1 MSQPITKYI
10 NQRKIMSTVEN
21 EDVTKLDTQN
31 LEALVT
37 LQRREFQSEGEVT
50 YATRID
56 RLKRLKALI
65 VENKTEFAE
74 TTKREFGGARS
85 YEFSLFSEFA
95 GKVEAI
101 DYSMKHLKEW
111 MKPEKRKTN
120 KPMNFLGGKSQ
131 VRHFPKGVV
140 GIISP
145 WNLPFGLTVAPLTS
159 ALAAGNRALLKPS
172 EFVPETAAL
181 FAEVVP
187 QYFSKDEVAVVTGGA
202 EISQCFAELPFDHL
216 LFTGSTNIGAKVM
229 QSASKNL
236 VPVTLELG
244 GKSPVI
250 IGRSAKLDLAGTRL
264 TFGKLL
270 NGGQLCLSPDYVVV
284 PHELEELLIARVV
297 QEAESM
303 YPNITENEDYAGVIN
318 EKHFARLQNYI
329 DDAVAKGAKL
339 TIVGADK
346 TRASADNRRMPLHI
360 LQNVKEDMLVL
371 HEEIFGPILPVM
383 TYSDVAEV
391 PDMIKPRQNPLAMYY
406 FGKDK
411 REQEYLLSHVQSGG
425 VCINDITLHYVQE
438 DLPFGGIGSSGMGAY
453 HGPEGFRSMSHAR
466 AIYSQTMID
475 VLPIIGA
482 RPPFGNKFRKN
493 ITKILGS
500 I

>member
-1 MSQPITKYI
+1 MSTTKY
-10 NQRKIMSTVEN
+10 EN
-21 EDVTKLDTQN
+21 VTTLHTQN
-31 LEALVT
+31 LEALVE
-37 LQRREFQSEGEVT
+37 LQRSKFRAEGEVT

-65 VENKTEFAE
+65 VENKIEFAK

-95 GKVEAI
+95 GKVEGI

-181 FAEVVP
+181 FADVVP
-187 QYFSKDEVAVVTGGA
+187 KYFANDEVAVVTGGA
-202 EISQCFAELPFDHL
+202 EISQRFAELPFDHL
-216 LFTGSTNIGAKVM
+216 LFTGSTNIGSKVM

-284 PHELEELLIARVV
+284 PNELEEQLIARVV
-297 QEAESM
+297 QEAQSM

-318 EKHFARLQNYI
+318 ERHFARLQNYI

-346 TRASADNRRMPLHI
+346 TRASEDNRRMPLHI
-360 LQNVKEDMLVL
+360 LQNVNEDMLVM

-391 PDMIKPRQNPLAMYY
+391 PDMIEPRRNPLAMYY

-411 REQEYLLSHVQSGG
+411 SEQEYLLSNVQSGG

-438 DLPFGGIGSSGMGAY
+438 DLPFGGVGASGMGAY
-453 HGPEGFRSMSHAR
+453 HGPEGFRTLSHAR

>member
-1 MSQPITKYI
+1 MSTTKYG
-10 NQRKIMSTVEN
+10 N
-21 EDVTKLDTQN
+21 VTTLDTQN
-31 LEALVT
+31 LEALVE
-37 LQRREFQSEGEVT
+37 LQRSKFRAEGEVT

-65 VENKTEFAE
+65 VENKIEFAK

-95 GKVEAI
+95 GKVEGI

-181 FAEVVP
+181 FADVVP
-187 QYFSKDEVAVVTGGA
+187 KYFANDEVAVVTGGA
-202 EISQCFAELPFDHL
+202 EISQRFAELPFDHL

-284 PHELEELLIARVV
+284 PNELEEQLIARVV
-297 QEAESM
+297 QEAQSM

-318 EKHFARLQNYI
+318 ERHFARLQNYI

-346 TRASADNRRMPLHI
+346 TRASEDNRRMPLHI
-360 LQNVKEDMLVL
+360 LQNVNEDMLVM

-391 PDMIKPRQNPLAMYY
+391 PDMIEPRRNPLAMYY

-411 REQEYLLSHVQSGG
+411 SEQEYLLSNVQSGG

-438 DLPFGGIGSSGMGAY
+438 DLPFGGVGASGMGAY
-453 HGPEGFRSMSHAR
+453 HGPEGFRTLSHAR

>member
-1 MSQPITKYI
+1 MSIAEH
-10 NQRKIMSTVEN
+10 NN
-21 EDVTKLDTQN
+21 VTELAGQN
-31 LEALVT
+31 LNALIER
-37 LQRREFQSEGEVT
+37 QRSQFRAEGEVT
-50 YATRID
+50 YSTRID

-95 GKVEAI
+95 SKVEAI
-101 DYSMKHLKEW
+101 DYSMKHLKAW

-181 FAEVVP
+181 FAEIVP
-187 QYFSKDEVAVVTGGA
+187 KYFPEDEVAVVTGGA
-202 EISQCFAELPFDHL
+202 EISQKFAELPFDHL
-216 LFTGSTNIGAKVM
+216 LFTGSTKVGAKVM
-229 QSASKNL
+229 RSASKNL

-244 GKSPVI
+244 GKSPVV

-284 PHELEELLIARVV
+284 PNELEEQLIARVV
-297 QEAESM
+297 HEAQSM
-303 YPNITENEDYAGVIN
+303 YPNITENEDYAGIIN
-318 EKHFARLQNYI
+318 ERHFARLQNYL

-339 TIVGADK
+339 TIVGANK
-346 TRASADNRRMPLHI
+346 TRASASNRRMPLHI
-360 LQNVKEDMLVL
+360 LQNVNDDMLVMQ
-371 HEEIFGPILPVM
+371 EEIFGPVLPFM
-383 TYSDVAEV
+383 TYSDVTEV
-391 PDMIKPRQNPLAMYY
+391 PDMIEPRRSPLALYY

-438 DLPFGGIGSSGMGAY
+438 DLPFGGFGASGMGAY
-453 HGPEGFRSMSHAR
+453 HGPEGFRSLSHAR

-475 VLPIIGA
+475 VLPIVGA
-482 RPPFGNKFRKN
+482 RPPFGDKFRKN
-493 ITKILGS
+493 ISKILGA

>member
-1 MSQPITKYI
+1 MSIAEHD
-10 NQRKIMSTVEN
+10 N
-21 EDVTKLDTQN
+21 VTKLEIQN
-31 LEALVT
+31 LTALLK
-37 LQRREFQSEGEVT
+37 LQRSKCRAEGEVT

-65 VENKTEFAE
+65 IENKTEFAK

-95 GKVEAI
+95 SKVEAI

-181 FAEVVP
+181 FADVIP
-187 QYFSKDEVAVVTGGA
+187 KYFSEDEVAVVTGGA
-202 EISQCFAELPFDHL
+202 AISQRFAELPFDHL
-216 LFTGSTNIGAKVM
+216 LFTGSTRVGAQVM
-229 QSASKNL
+229 QSAAKNL

-284 PHELEELLIARVV
+284 PKELEEQLIARVIH
-297 QEAESM
+297 ETESM

-318 EKHFARLQNYI
+318 ERHFARLQNYI

-346 TRASADNRRMPLHI
+346 TRASKDNRRMPLHI
-360 LQNVKEDMLVL
+360 LQNVNEDMLVM
-371 HEEIFGPILPVM
+371 HEEIFGPVLPVM

-391 PDMIKPRQNPLAMYY
+391 PDMIEPRRNPLAMYY

-411 REQEYLLSHVQSGG
+411 REQEYLLTHVPSGG
-425 VCINDITLHYVQE
+425 VCVNDITLHYVQE
-438 DLPFGGIGSSGMGAY
+438 DLPFGGVGASGMGAY
-453 HGPEGFRSMSHAR
+453 HGPEGFRSLSHAR

-475 VLPIIGA
+475 VLPIVGA
-482 RPPFGNKFRKN
+482 RPPFGEKFRKN
-493 ITKILGS
+493 ISKVLGS

>member
-1 MSQPITKYI
+1 MSEAH
-10 NQRKIMSTVEN
+10 NDNVM
-21 EDVTKLDTQN
+21 DLDFQN
-31 LEALVT
+31 LNAL
-37 LQRREFQSEGEVT
+37 LARQRSAFRAEGEVT

-65 VENKTEFAE
+65 VENKSEFAK
-74 TTKREFGGARS
+74 TTKREFNGARS

-95 GKVEAI
+95 SKVEAI
-101 DYSMKHLKEW
+101 DYSMKHLKDW
-111 MKPEKRKTN
+111 MKPENRKTN
-120 KPMNFLGGKSQ
+120 KPMNLLGGKGQ
-131 VRHFPKGVV
+131 VRYFPKGVV

-172 EFVPETAAL
+172 EYVPETAAL

-187 QYFSKDEVAVVTGGA
+187 KYFETDEVAVVTGGA
-202 EISQCFAELPFDHL
+202 ETSRNFAELPFDHL
-216 LFTGSTNIGAKVM
+216 LFTGSTRVGSQVM

-270 NGGQLCLSPDYVVV
+270 NGGQLCLSPDYVLV
-284 PHELEELLIARVV
+284 PKELEERLISRIKHEV
-297 QEAESM
+297 ESM
-303 YPNITENEDYAGVIN
+303 YPNITENSDYAGVFD
-318 EKHFARLQNYI
+318 ERHFARLQDYI

-339 TIVGADK
+339 TIVGADE
-346 TRASADNRRMPLHI
+346 TRASKDNRRMPLHI
-360 LQNVKEDMLVL
+360 LQDVNENMKVM
-371 HEEIFGPILPVM
+371 HEEIFGPVLPIM
-383 TYSDVAEV
+383 TYADIAQV
-391 PDMIKPRQNPLAMYY
+391 PDQIEPRRNPLAMYY

-411 REQEYLLSHVQSGG
+411 DEQEYLLSHVQSGG

-438 DLPFGGIGSSGMGAY
+438 DLPFGGFGASGMGAY
-453 HGPEGFRSMSHAR
+453 HGPEGFRNMSHPR
-466 AIYSQTMID
+466 AIYRQTMID

-482 RPPFGNKFRKN
+482 RPPFGEKFRKR
-493 ITKILGS
+493 ISKVLGV

>member
-1 MSQPITKYI
+1 
-10 NQRKIMSTVEN
+10 MSTAEHEN
-21 EDVTKLDTQN
+21 VTKLDTQN
-31 LEALVT
+31 LEALVE
-37 LQRREFQSEGEVT
+37 LQRSMFRAEGEVT
-50 YATRID
+50 YSTRID

-65 VENKTEFAE
+65 VENKTEFAM

-95 GKVEAI
+95 SKVEAI

-187 QYFSKDEVAVVTGGA
+187 NYFPEDEVAVVTGGA
-202 EISQCFAELPFDHL
+202 NISQRFAELPFDHL
-216 LFTGSTNIGAKVM
+216 LFTGSTNIGAQVM

-284 PHELEELLIARVV
+284 PDELEEQLIARVI
-297 QEAESM
+297 QEAQSM
-303 YPNITENEDYAGVIN
+303 YPNITQNEDYAGIIN
-318 EKHFARLQNYI
+318 ERHFGRLQSYI

-346 TRASADNRRMPLHI
+346 TRASEDNRRMPLHI
-360 LQNVKEDMLVL
+360 LQNVNEDMLVM

-383 TYSDVAEV
+383 TYSDVAEI
-391 PDMIKPRQNPLAMYY
+391 PSMIEPRRNPLAMYY
-406 FGKDK
+406 FGSDK

-425 VCINDITLHYVQE
+425 VCINDIILHYVQE
-438 DLPFGGIGSSGMGAY
+438 DLPFGGIGASGMGAY
-453 HGPEGFRSMSHAR
+453 HGPEGFRTMSHAR

-482 RPPFGNKFRKN
+482 RPPFGKKFRKN
-493 ITKILGS
+493 ISKILGA

>member
-1 MSQPITKYI
+1 
-10 NQRKIMSTVEN
+10 MSTTN
-21 EDVTKLDTQN
+21 KIDTQLGTQN
-31 LEALVT
+31 LEALVE
-37 LQRREFQSEGEVT
+37 LQRNQFRAEGNVT

-65 VENKTEFAE
+65 VGNKKEFAE

-95 GKVEAI
+95 GKVEGI
-101 DYSMKHLKEW
+101 DYSMKYLKEW

-120 KPMNFLGGKSQ
+120 RPMNFLGGKSQ

-187 QYFSKDEVAVVTGGA
+187 KYFSEDEVAVVTGGA
-202 EISQCFAELPFDHL
+202 EISQRFAELPFDHL

-229 QSASKNL
+229 QSAAKNL

-264 TFGKLL
+264 TFGKFL

-284 PHELEELLIARVV
+284 PEELEEQLIARVV
-297 QEAESM
+297 QEAQSM
-303 YPNITENEDYAGVIN
+303 YPNITKNEDYAGVIN
-318 EKHFARLQNYI
+318 ERHFARLQNYI

-346 TRASADNRRMPLHI
+346 TPASKDNRRMPLHI
-360 LQNVKEDMLVL
+360 LQNVNEDMLVMR
-371 HEEIFGPILPVM
+371 EEIFGPILPVM
-383 TYSDVAEV
+383 TYSDVTEV
-391 PDMIKPRQNPLAMYY
+391 PDMIEPRRNPLAMYY

-411 REQEYLLSHVQSGG
+411 SEQEYLLSHVQSGG

-438 DLPFGGIGSSGMGAY
+438 DLPFGGVGASGMGAY
-453 HGPEGFRSMSHAR
+453 HGPEGFRTLSHAR

-493 ITKILGS
+493 ISKILGS

>member
-1 MSQPITKYI
+1 MSTTKYG
-10 NQRKIMSTVEN
+10 N
-21 EDVTKLDTQN
+21 VTTLDTRN
-31 LEALVT
+31 LEALVE
-37 LQRREFQSEGEVT
+37 LQRSKFRAEGEVT

-65 VENKTEFAE
+65 VENKIEFAK

-95 GKVEAI
+95 GKVEGI

-120 KPMNFLGGKSQ
+120 KPMNFLGGNSE

-181 FAEVVP
+181 FADVVP
-187 QYFSKDEVAVVTGGA
+187 KYFANDEVAVVTGGA
-202 EISQCFAELPFDHL
+202 EISQRFAELPFDHL

-284 PHELEELLIARVV
+284 PNELEEQLIARVV
-297 QEAESM
+297 QEAQSM

-318 EKHFARLQNYI
+318 ERHFARLQNYI
-329 DDAVAKGAKL
+329 DDAVVKGAKL

-346 TRASADNRRMPLHI
+346 TRASEDNRRMPLHI
-360 LQNVKEDMLVL
+360 LQNVNEDMLVM

-391 PDMIKPRQNPLAMYY
+391 PDMIEPRRNPLAMYY

-411 REQEYLLSHVQSGG
+411 SEQEYLLSNVQSGG

-438 DLPFGGIGSSGMGAY
+438 DLPFGGVGASGMGAY
-453 HGPEGFRSMSHAR
+453 HGPEGFRTLSHAR

>member
-1 MSQPITKYI
+1 MGAAEQHNLTG
-10 NQRKIMSTVEN
+10 
-21 EDVTKLDTQN
+21 LDTQD
-31 LEALVT
+31 LDALIA
-37 LQRREFQSEGEVT
+37 LQKAQFRAEGEVT

-65 VENKTEFAE
+65 VENKVAFANATKHEFN
-74 TTKREFGGARS
+74 GARS

-95 GKVEAI
+95 SKVEAI
-101 DYSMKHLKEW
+101 DYSMKHLKAW

-187 QYFSKDEVAVVTGGA
+187 KYFSKDEVAVVTGGA
-202 EISQCFAELPFDHL
+202 EVSQQFAQLPFDHL
-216 LFTGSTNIGAKVM
+216 LFTGSTRVGAQVM
-229 QSASKNL
+229 QAASKNL

-250 IGRSAKLDLAGTRL
+250 IGRTAKLDLAGTRL

-270 NGGQLCLSPDYVVV
+270 NGGQLCLSPDYVLV
-284 PHELEELLIARVV
+284 PQELEEQLVARVV
-297 QEAESM
+297 HEAQSM
-303 YPNITENEDYAGVIN
+303 YPNITENADYAGVIN
-318 EKHFARLQNYI
+318 ERHFARLQNYI

-339 TIVGADK
+339 TIVGAEQ
-346 TRASADNRRMPLHI
+346 TRASENNRRMPLHI
-360 LQNVKEDMLVL
+360 LQNVNEDMLVM

-383 TYSDVAEV
+383 TYDDITEV
-391 PDMIKPRQNPLAMYY
+391 PDQVEPRRNPLALYY

-411 REQEYLLSHVQSGG
+411 TEQEYLLSHVPSGG

-438 DLPFGGIGSSGMGAY
+438 DLPFGGVGASGMGAY
-453 HGPEGFRSMSHAR
+453 HGPEGFRTLSHPR
-466 AIYSQTMID
+466 AIYSQTMVD

-482 RPPFGNKFRKN
+482 RPPFGDKFRKN
-493 ITKILGS
+493 ISKILGA

>member
-1 MSQPITKYI
+1 MSIAEH
-10 NQRKIMSTVEN
+10 NN
-21 EDVTKLDTQN
+21 VTELAGQN
-31 LEALVT
+31 LNALVAR
-37 LQRREFQSEGEVT
+37 QRSQFRAEGEVT

-65 VENKTEFAE
+65 VENKTEFAK

-95 GKVEAI
+95 SKVEAI
-101 DYSMKHLKEW
+101 DYSMKHLKAW
-111 MKPEKRKTN
+111 MRPEKRKTN

-131 VRHFPKGVV
+131 VRHYPKGVV

-159 ALAAGNRALLKPS
+159 ALAAGNRAILKPS

-181 FAEVVP
+181 FAEIVP
-187 QYFSKDEVAVVTGGA
+187 KYFPEDEVAVVTGGA
-202 EISQCFAELPFDHL
+202 EISQKFAALPFDHL

-244 GKSPVI
+244 GKSPVV

-270 NGGQLCLSPDYVVV
+270 NGGQLCLSPDYVIV
-284 PHELEELLIARVV
+284 PNELEEQLIARVV
-297 QEAESM
+297 QEVQAM
-303 YPNITENEDYAGVIN
+303 YPNITENEDYAGIIN
-318 EKHFARLQNYI
+318 ERHFARLQSYL

-346 TRASADNRRMPLHI
+346 TRASAGNRRMPLHI
-360 LQNVKEDMLVL
+360 LQNVNADMLIM

-391 PDMIKPRQNPLAMYY
+391 PDMIEPRRNPLALYY

-411 REQEYLLSHVQSGG
+411 REQEYLLNHVQSGG

-438 DLPFGGIGSSGMGAY
+438 DLPFGGFGASGMGAY
-453 HGPEGFRSMSHAR
+453 HGPEGFRSLSHAR

-475 VLPIIGA
+475 VLPIVGA
-482 RPPFGNKFRKN
+482 RPPFGEKFRKN
-493 ITKILGS
+493 ISKILGA

>member
-1 MSQPITKYI
+1 MSTTKY
-10 NQRKIMSTVEN
+10 EN
-21 EDVTKLDTQN
+21 VTTLDTQN
-31 LEALVT
+31 LEALVE
-37 LQRREFQSEGEVT
+37 LQRSKFRAEGEVT

-65 VENKTEFAE
+65 VENKIEFAK

-95 GKVEAI
+95 GKVEGI
-101 DYSMKHLKEW
+101 DYSMKHLKDW

-181 FAEVVP
+181 FADVVP
-187 QYFSKDEVAVVTGGA
+187 KYFANDEVAVVTGGA
-202 EISQCFAELPFDHL
+202 EISQRFAELPFDHL

-284 PHELEELLIARVV
+284 PNELEEQLIARVV
-297 QEAESM
+297 QEAQSM

-318 EKHFARLQNYI
+318 ERHFARLQNYI

-346 TRASADNRRMPLHI
+346 TRASEDNRRMPLHI
-360 LQNVKEDMLVL
+360 LQNVNEDMLVM

-391 PDMIKPRQNPLAMYY
+391 PDMIEPRRNPLAMYY

-411 REQEYLLSHVQSGG
+411 SEQEYLLSNVQSGG

-438 DLPFGGIGSSGMGAY
+438 DLPFGGVGASGMGAY
-453 HGPEGFRSMSHAR
+453 HGPEGFRTLSHAR

>member
-1 MSQPITKYI
+1 
-10 NQRKIMSTVEN
+10 MSTAEHEN
-21 EDVTKLDTQN
+21 VIKLDTQN
-31 LEALVT
+31 LKSLVE
-37 LQRREFQSEGEVT
+37 LQRSKFRAEGEVT
-50 YATRID
+50 YSTRID

-65 VENKTEFAE
+65 VENKTEFAM

-95 GKVEAI
+95 SKVEAI

-145 WNLPFGLTVAPLTS
+145 WNLPFGLTVAPLTN

-187 QYFSKDEVAVVTGGA
+187 KYFPEDEVAVVTGGA
-202 EISQCFAELPFDHL
+202 NISQRFAELPFDHL

-250 IGRSAKLDLAGTRL
+250 IGRSAKLDLTGTRL

-270 NGGQLCLSPDYVVV
+270 NGGQLCLSPDYVIV
-284 PHELEELLIARVV
+284 PNELEEQLIARVI
-297 QEAESM
+297 QETQSM
-303 YPNITENEDYAGVIN
+303 YPNITENPDYAGIIN
-318 EKHFARLQNYI
+318 ERHFGRLQSYI

-346 TRASADNRRMPLHI
+346 TRASEDSRRMPLHI
-360 LQNVKEDMLVL
+360 LQNVNEDMRVM

-383 TYSDVAEV
+383 TYSDAAEV
-391 PDMIKPRQNPLAMYY
+391 PSMIEPRRNPLAMYY

-411 REQEYLLSHVQSGG
+411 REQEYLLSNVQSGG

-438 DLPFGGIGSSGMGAY
+438 DLPFGGIGASGMGSY
-453 HGPEGFRSMSHAR
+453 HGPEGFKSMSHAR

-482 RPPFGNKFRKN
+482 RPPFGGKFRKN
-493 ITKILGS
+493 ISKILGA

>member
-1 MSQPITKYI
+1 MSIAEQ
-10 NQRKIMSTVEN
+10 NN
-21 EDVTKLDTQN
+21 VTELTHQN
-31 LEALVT
+31 LDALV
-37 LQRREFQSEGEVT
+37 QRQRSQFRAEGEVT
-50 YATRID
+50 YSTRID

-65 VENKTEFAE
+65 VENKTEFAT

-95 GKVEAI
+95 SKVEAI
-101 DYSMKHLKEW
+101 DYSMKHLKAW
-111 MKPEKRKTN
+111 MKPERRKTN

-131 VRHFPKGVV
+131 VRHYPKGVV

-159 ALAAGNRALLKPS
+159 ALAAGNRAILKPS

-181 FAEVVP
+181 FAEIVP
-187 QYFSKDEVAVVTGGA
+187 KYFPEDEVAVVTGGA
-202 EISQCFAELPFDHL
+202 EISQKFAELPFDHL

-244 GKSPVI
+244 GKSPVV
-250 IGRSAKLDLAGTRL
+250 IGRSAKIDLAGTRL

-270 NGGQLCLSPDYVVV
+270 NGGQLCLSPDYVIV
-284 PHELEELLIARVV
+284 PKELEEQLIARVV
-297 QEAESM
+297 QEVQAM
-303 YPNITENEDYAGVIN
+303 YPNITENEDYAGIIN
-318 EKHFARLQNYI
+318 ERHFARLQSYI

-339 TIVGADK
+339 TIVGANQ
-346 TRASADNRRMPLHI
+346 TRASAGNRRMPLHI
-360 LQNVKEDMLVL
+360 LQNVNDDMLVMQ
-371 HEEIFGPILPVM
+371 EEIFGPVLPLM
-383 TYSDVAEV
+383 TYSEV
-391 PDMIKPRQNPLAMYY
+391 TEIPDMIEPRRNPLALYY

-438 DLPFGGIGSSGMGAY
+438 DLPFGGFGASGMGAY

-475 VLPIIGA
+475 VLPIVGA
-482 RPPFGNKFRKN
+482 RPPFGEKFRKN
-493 ITKILGS
+493 ISKILGA

>member
-1 MSQPITKYI
+1 
-10 NQRKIMSTVEN
+10 MSTAKN
-21 EDVTKLDTQN
+21 KKVTQLDTQN
-31 LEALVT
+31 LDALIE
-37 LQRREFQSEGEVT
+37 LQRSQFRAEGEVT

-65 VENKTEFAE
+65 VENKKEFAE

-95 GKVEAI
+95 GKVEGI

-187 QYFSKDEVAVVTGGA
+187 KYFSEDEVAVVTGGA
-202 EISQCFAELPFDHL
+202 EISQRFAELPFDHL
-216 LFTGSTNIGAKVM
+216 LFTGSTNVGAKVM

-284 PHELEELLIARVV
+284 PNELEEQLIARVV
-297 QEAESM
+297 QEVQSM

-318 EKHFARLQNYI
+318 ERHFARLQNYI

-346 TRASADNRRMPLHI
+346 TRASKDNRRMPLHI
-360 LQNVKEDMLVL
+360 LQNVNEDMLVM

-391 PDMIKPRQNPLAMYY
+391 PDMIEPRRNPLAMYY

-411 REQEYLLSHVQSGG
+411 PEQEYLLSHVQSGG

-438 DLPFGGIGSSGMGAY
+438 DLPFGGVGASGMGAY
-453 HGPEGFRSMSHAR
+453 HGPEGFRTLSHAR

-493 ITKILGS
+493 ISKILGS

>member
-1 MSQPITKYI
+1 MSIAEH
-10 NQRKIMSTVEN
+10 NN
-21 EDVTKLDTQN
+21 VTELAGQN
-31 LEALVT
+31 LNALVAR
-37 LQRREFQSEGEVT
+37 QRSQFRAEGEVT

-65 VENKTEFAE
+65 VENKTEFAK

-95 GKVEAI
+95 SKVEAI
-101 DYSMKHLKEW
+101 DYSMKHLKAW
-111 MKPEKRKTN
+111 MRPEKRKTN

-131 VRHFPKGVV
+131 VRHYPKGVV

-159 ALAAGNRALLKPS
+159 ALAAGNRAILKPS

-181 FAEVVP
+181 FAEIVP
-187 QYFSKDEVAVVTGGA
+187 KYFPEDEVAVVTGGA
-202 EISQCFAELPFDHL
+202 EISQKFAALPFDHL

-244 GKSPVI
+244 GKSPVV

-270 NGGQLCLSPDYVVV
+270 NGGQLCLSPDYVIV
-284 PHELEELLIARVV
+284 PNELEAQLIARVV
-297 QEAESM
+297 QEVQAM
-303 YPNITENEDYAGVIN
+303 YPNITENEDYAGIIN
-318 EKHFARLQNYI
+318 ERHFARLQSYL

-339 TIVGADK
+339 TIVGANQ
-346 TRASADNRRMPLHI
+346 TRASAGNRRMPLHI
-360 LQNVKEDMLVL
+360 LQNVHDDMLVMQ
-371 HEEIFGPILPVM
+371 EEIFGPILPVM

-391 PDMIKPRQNPLAMYY
+391 PDMIEPRRNPLALYY

-411 REQEYLLSHVQSGG
+411 REQEYLLNHVQSGG

-438 DLPFGGIGSSGMGAY
+438 DLPFGGFGASGMGAY
-453 HGPEGFRSMSHAR
+453 HGPEGFRSLSHAR

-475 VLPIIGA
+475 VLPIVGA
-482 RPPFGNKFRKN
+482 RPPFGDKFRKN
-493 ITKILGS
+493 ISKVLGA

>member
-1 MSQPITKYI
+1 MSTTKYG
-10 NQRKIMSTVEN
+10 N
-21 EDVTKLDTQN
+21 VTTLHTQN
-31 LEALVT
+31 LEALVE
-37 LQRREFQSEGEVT
+37 LQRSKFRAEGEVT

-65 VENKTEFAE
+65 VENKIEFAK

-95 GKVEAI
+95 GKVEGI

-181 FAEVVP
+181 FADVVP
-187 QYFSKDEVAVVTGGA
+187 KYFANDEVAVVTGGA
-202 EISQCFAELPFDHL
+202 EISQRFAELPFDHL

-284 PHELEELLIARVV
+284 PNELEEQLIARVV
-297 QEAESM
+297 QEAQSM

-318 EKHFARLQNYI
+318 ERHFARLQNYI

-346 TRASADNRRMPLHI
+346 TRASEDNRRMPLHI
-360 LQNVKEDMLVL
+360 LQNVNEDMLVM

-391 PDMIKPRQNPLAMYY
+391 PDMIEPRRNPLAMYY

-411 REQEYLLSHVQSGG
+411 SEQEYLLSNVQSGG

-438 DLPFGGIGSSGMGAY
+438 DLPFGGVGASGMGAY
-453 HGPEGFRSMSHAR
+453 HGPEGFRTLSHAR

>member
-1 MSQPITKYI
+1 MSIAEH
-10 NQRKIMSTVEN
+10 NN
-21 EDVTKLDTQN
+21 VTELAGQN
-31 LEALVT
+31 LNALIER
-37 LQRREFQSEGEVT
+37 QRSQFRAEGEVT
-50 YATRID
+50 YSTRID

-95 GKVEAI
+95 SKVEAI
-101 DYSMKHLKEW
+101 DYSMKHLKQW

-172 EFVPETAAL
+172 EFVPETAAW
-181 FAEVVP
+181 FAEIVP
-187 QYFSKDEVAVVTGGA
+187 KYFPEDEVAVVTGGA
-202 EISQCFAELPFDHL
+202 EISQKFAELPFDHL
-216 LFTGSTNIGAKVM
+216 LFTGSTKVGAKVM
-229 QSASKNL
+229 GAASKNL

-244 GKSPVI
+244 GKSPVV

-284 PHELEELLIARVV
+284 PNELEEQLIARVV
-297 QEAESM
+297 HEAQSM
-303 YPNITENEDYAGVIN
+303 YPNITENEDYAGIIN
-318 EKHFARLQNYI
+318 ERHFARLQNYL

-339 TIVGADK
+339 TIVGANK
-346 TRASADNRRMPLHI
+346 TRASENNRRMPLHI
-360 LQNVKEDMLVL
+360 LQNVHDDMLVMQ
-371 HEEIFGPILPVM
+371 EEIFGPVLPFM
-383 TYSDVAEV
+383 TYSDVTEV
-391 PDMIKPRQNPLAMYY
+391 PDMIEPRRSPLALYY

-411 REQEYLLSHVQSGG
+411 REQEYLLNHVQSGG

-438 DLPFGGIGSSGMGAY
+438 DLPFGGFGASGMGAY
-453 HGPEGFRSMSHAR
+453 HGPEGFRSLSHAR

-475 VLPIIGA
+475 VLPIVGA
-482 RPPFGNKFRKN
+482 RPPFGDKFRKN
-493 ITKILGS
+493 ISKILGA

>member
-1 MSQPITKYI
+1 MGAAEHHNATGL
-10 NQRKIMSTVEN
+10 NA
-21 EDVTKLDTQN
+21 QN
-31 LEALVT
+31 LDALLE
-37 LQRREFQSEGEVT
+37 LQRSKFRAEGEVT
-50 YATRID
+50 YSTRID

-65 VENKTEFAE
+65 VENKTEFAI

-95 GKVEAI
+95 SKVEAI
-101 DYSMKHLKEW
+101 NYSMKHLREW

-120 KPMNFLGGKSQ
+120 KPMNFFGGKSQ

-172 EFVPETAAL
+172 EFVPKTAAL

-187 QYFSKDEVAVVTGGA
+187 KYFSEDEVAVVTGGA
-202 EISQCFAELPFDHL
+202 DISQRFAELPFDHL
-216 LFTGSTNIGAKVM
+216 LFTGSTKVGAKVM

-284 PHELEELLIARVV
+284 PDELEEQLIARVV
-297 QEAESM
+297 KEAQSM

-318 EKHFARLQNYI
+318 ERHFARLQNYI

-339 TIVGADK
+339 TIVGAEK
-346 TRASADNRRMPLHI
+346 TRASDDNRRMPLHI
-360 LQNVKEDMLVL
+360 LQNVNEDMLVM
-371 HEEIFGPILPVM
+371 HEEIFGPVLPVM
-383 TYSDVAEV
+383 TYSDVEEV
-391 PDMIKPRQNPLAMYY
+391 PDMIEPRRNPLAMYY
-406 FGKDK
+406 FGKDN
-411 REQEYLLSHVQSGG
+411 REQEYLLSRVQSGG

-438 DLPFGGIGSSGMGAY
+438 DLPFGGIGASGMGAY
-453 HGPEGFRSMSHAR
+453 HGPEGFKNMSHAR

-482 RPPFGNKFRKN
+482 RPPFGEKFRKR
-493 ITKILGS
+493 ITKTLGA

>member
-1 MSQPITKYI
+1 MGIAEHDNITE
-10 NQRKIMSTVEN
+10 SE
-21 EDVTKLDTQN
+21 LQN
-31 LEALVT
+31 LKALVER
-37 LQRREFQSEGEVT
+37 QRSAFRAEGEVT
-50 YATRID
+50 YSTRID

-65 VENKTEFAE
+65 VENKIEFAT
-74 TTKREFGGARS
+74 TTKREFNGARS
-85 YEFSLFSEFA
+85 YEFSLFSEYA
-95 GKVEAI
+95 SKVEAI
-101 DYSMKHLKEW
+101 DYSMKHLKQW

-131 VRHFPKGVV
+131 VRYFPRGVV

-187 QYFSKDEVAVVTGGA
+187 KYFSEDEVAVVTGGA
-202 EISQCFAELPFDHL
+202 DISQQFAELPFDHL
-216 LFTGSTNIGAKVM
+216 LFTGSTRVGAKVM

-250 IGRSAKLDLAGTRL
+250 IGRSAKLELAGTRL

-270 NGGQLCLSPDYVVV
+270 NGGQLCLSPDYVLV
-284 PHELEELLIARVV
+284 PSELEEQFIARVIN
-297 QEAESM
+297 EAQSM
-303 YPNITENEDYAGVIN
+303 YPNITENTDYTGVIN
-318 EKHFARLQNYI
+318 ERHFARLQNYI

-346 TRASADNRRMPLHI
+346 TRASEDNRRMPLHI
-360 LQNVKEDMLVL
+360 LQNVNEDMLVM
-371 HEEIFGPILPVM
+371 HEEIFGPILPIM
-383 TYSDVAEV
+383 TYTDIAEV
-391 PDMIKPRQNPLAMYY
+391 PNKIEPRRNPLALYY

-411 REQEYLLSHVQSGG
+411 SEQEYLLSHVQSGG

-438 DLPFGGIGSSGMGAY
+438 DLPFGGIGASGMGAY
-453 HGPEGFRSMSHAR
+453 HGPEGFKNMSHTR

-482 RPPFGNKFRKN
+482 RPPFGEKFRKN
-493 ITKILGS
+493 ISKVLGA

>member
-1 MSQPITKYI
+1 
-10 NQRKIMSTVEN
+10 MSTAKN
-21 EDVTKLDTQN
+21 KKITQLDSQN
-31 LEALVT
+31 LDALVE
-37 LQRREFQSEGEVT
+37 LQRSQFRAEGEVT

-65 VENKTEFAE
+65 VENKKEFAE

-95 GKVEAI
+95 GKVEGI

-187 QYFSKDEVAVVTGGA
+187 KYFSEDEVAVVTGGA
-202 EISQCFAELPFDHL
+202 EISQRFAELPFDHL

-270 NGGQLCLSPDYVVV
+270 NGGQLCLSPDYVAV
-284 PHELEELLIARVV
+284 PNELEEQLIARVV
-297 QEAESM
+297 QEAQSM
-303 YPNITENEDYAGVIN
+303 YPNITENQDYAGVIN
-318 EKHFARLQNYI
+318 ERHFARLQNYI

-346 TRASADNRRMPLHI
+346 TRASKDNRRMPLHI
-360 LQNVKEDMLVL
+360 LQNVNEDMLVM

-391 PDMIKPRQNPLAMYY
+391 PDMIEPRRNPLAMYY

-411 REQEYLLSHVQSGG
+411 SEQEYLLSHVQSGG

-438 DLPFGGIGSSGMGAY
+438 DLPFGGFGASGMGAY
-453 HGPEGFRSMSHAR
+453 HGPEGFKNMSHPR
-466 AIYSQTMID
+466 AIYSQSMLD
-475 VLPIIGA
+475 VLPIVGA
-482 RPPFGNKFRKN
+482 RPPFGEKFRKN
-493 ITKILGS
+493 ISKILGS

>member
-1 MSQPITKYI
+1 MSIAEHD
-10 NQRKIMSTVEN
+10 N
-21 EDVTKLDTQN
+21 VTKLEIQN
-31 LEALVT
+31 LTALLK
-37 LQRREFQSEGEVT
+37 LQRSKFRAEGEVT

-56 RLKRLKALI
+56 RLKRLKAMI
-65 VENKTEFAE
+65 IENKTEFAK

-95 GKVEAI
+95 SKVEAI

-120 KPMNFLGGKSQ
+120 KPMNFLGGKSE

-187 QYFSKDEVAVVTGGA
+187 KYFSEDEVAVVTGGTD
-202 EISQCFAELPFDHL
+202 ISQRFAELPFDHL
-216 LFTGSTNIGAKVM
+216 LFTGSSNIGAKVM

-284 PHELEELLIARVV
+284 PKELEEQLIARVIH
-297 QEAESM
+297 ETESM

-318 EKHFARLQNYI
+318 ERHFARLQNYI

-346 TRASADNRRMPLHI
+346 TRASKDNRRMPLHI
-360 LQNVKEDMLVL
+360 LQNVNEDMLVM
-371 HEEIFGPILPVM
+371 HEEIFGPVLPVM

-391 PDMIKPRQNPLAMYY
+391 PDMIEPRRNPLAMYY

-411 REQEYLLSHVQSGG
+411 REQEYLLTHVPSGG
-425 VCINDITLHYVQE
+425 VCVNDITLHYVQE
-438 DLPFGGIGSSGMGAY
+438 DLPFGGVGASGMGAY
-453 HGPEGFRSMSHAR
+453 HGPEGFRSLSHAR

-475 VLPIIGA
+475 VLPIVGA
-482 RPPFGNKFRKN
+482 RPPFGEKFRKN
-493 ITKILGS
+493 ISKVLGS